1 MADLHLFLGIIIF
14 QDKPKPTAGQP
25 NSLLL
30 QTSDFEEEYRS
41 DWSDKGEDF
50 LQAIT
55 IQITTAAGEK
65 ISAHVMVSRQGVR
78 KASESDV
85 NNAATNV
92 TRTVVPIV
100 LSHQQPEFDE
110 KKVVESG
117 LDSLQ
122 DSLLTAN
129 TASNNSAQLH
139 HSRQGSSK

>member
-1 MADLHLFLGIIIF
+1 
-14 QDKPKPTAGQP
+14 
-25 NSLLL
+25 
-30 QTSDFEEEYRS
+30 
-41 DWSDKGEDF
+41 
-50 LQAIT
+50 
-55 IQITTAAGEK
+55 
-65 ISAHVMVSRQGVR
+65 MVSRQGVR